1 MITPADIIKARTDA
15 ALTQSEMAAM
25 LHKSVRTVQDWEQGR
40 RNMPE
45 SDFELFLMKTRGM
58 KNE

>member
-1 MITPADIIKARTDA
+1 MINPSAIKQARTDA
-15 ALTQSEMAAM
+15 GLTQSKMAAM

-45 SDFELFLMKTRGM
+45 SDFELFKLKTRGM
-58 KNE
+58 K